1 MSSPEDRTPVV
12 LLSAPDPVKGELAR
26 GLLEEAGIPSMFHG
40 PDRDV
45 AELGTSIHMAF
56 TRPDLLVPASALKD
70 ARAILVQAWG
80 EGLEGP

>member
-45 AELGTSIHMAF
+45 AELGTAIHMAF